1 MSEGANRNSA
11 RGQAPW
17 AFRRRVIIGTLASCG
32 ALFTAALLM
41 GETAAFAPLVSVVL
55 IVVPVAIGAAVV
67 DDHSARVTH
76 RGDAE

>member
-1 MSEGANRNSA
+1 MSEDRNSA

-17 AFRRRVIIGTLASCG
+17 TFRRRVIIGTLVSCG
-32 ALFTAALLM
+32 ALFAAALLM

-67 DDHSARVTH
+67 DDHSARVTQ
-76 RGDAE
+76 RGGDAT